1 MAAHARSVL
10 TGSALSIP
18 IGGSRLLLGIWQG
31 VFLWKLRTTGHTRS
45 IIVTLVVE

>member
-18 IGGSRLLLGIWQG
+18 IGGSRLLLGTWQG
-31 VFLWKLRTTGHTRS
+31 VFLREHRTAGHTRS
-45 IIVTLVVE
+45 TIVTLVGD